1 MEKLD
6 TRFKLED
13 QYKDDSTFNKKMKK
27 GVGSVM
33 KALEGEV
40 TLNHHHKRLSPF
52 KHNLLSKELPIE
64 VVTNVLMMWE
74 RNRL

>member
-1 MEKLD
+1 
-6 TRFKLED
+6 
-13 QYKDDSTFNKKMKK
+13 MKK